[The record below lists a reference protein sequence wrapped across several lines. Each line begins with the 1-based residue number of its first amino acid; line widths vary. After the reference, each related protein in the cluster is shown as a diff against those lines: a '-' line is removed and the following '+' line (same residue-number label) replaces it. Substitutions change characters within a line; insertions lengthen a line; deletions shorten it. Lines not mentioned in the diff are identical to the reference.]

1 MCFLYGE
8 KQGCLISRK
17 LQAQILELSVSW
29 SVTWKFEAAPKLK
42 LYLSKEREKYEIE
55 FSK

>member
-29 SVTWKFEAAPKLK
+29 SITWKFEAAPKLK
-42 LYLSKEREKYEIE
+42 LYLSKESEKYEIE